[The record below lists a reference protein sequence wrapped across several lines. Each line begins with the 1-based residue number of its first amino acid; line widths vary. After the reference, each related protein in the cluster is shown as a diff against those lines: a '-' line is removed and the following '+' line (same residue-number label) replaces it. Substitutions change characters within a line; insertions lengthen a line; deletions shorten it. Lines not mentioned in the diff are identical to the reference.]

1 MKTIR
6 LMFFLLLSAVAVCA
20 APVGSIKGYV
30 RDASG
35 AVIPSAGVTL
45 INEKTGVE
53 QKTISDSTG
62 FYQFLD
68 LNPGDY
74 RVIIAVQ
81 GFRTT
86 DVKGVVVL
94 VDQIVGLDVKLEI
107 GNVTQA
113 VEVSGSQELL
123 QTENAAT
130 GTNITAEMTASLP
143 LANRQFTDLAV
154 LSTARSVNCRLARG
168 RLAVI
173 SAVMFVPVA
182 AFSVCNNSCEP
193 DTSTACVTFP
203 ISSLTS
209 SPTI

>member
-6 LMFFLLLSAVAVCA
+6 LMLLLVFLAVAVCA

-35 AVIPSAGVTL
+35 GVIPAAGVTL
-45 INEKTGVE
+45 TNEKTGVE
-53 QKTISDSTG
+53 QKTASDSTG

-68 LNPGDY
+68 LNPGSY
-74 RVIIAVQ
+74 RVTIAVQ

-94 VDQIVGLDVKLEI
+94 VDQIVGLDVKLEV

-113 VEVSGSQELL
+113 VEVASSQELL

-130 GTNITAEMTASLP
+130 GTNI
-143 LANRQFTDLAV
+143 
-154 LSTARSVNCRLARG
+154 
-168 RLAVI
+168 
-173 SAVMFVPVA
+173 
-182 AFSVCNNSCEP
+182 
-193 DTSTACVTFP
+193 
-203 ISSLTS
+203 
-209 SPTI
+209 